1 MENKEKTR
9 RLNLVKVIDFLL
21 KQLNERERNILLKR
35 YGLKTSK
42 KHTLEQIGKAYNI
55 TRERVRQIEKNSIN
69 KLKALDITTRQKA
82 RFDEANDLIYGLIS
96 ENGGIIEEN
105 HLVDKLQ
112 KMHQKINE
120 EILQRIILFIMHH
133 LIDDIEHVKEDE
145 KRHSSWKLQ
154 NVEQD
159 LIEGVVDTIIELIT
173 DQNEPLSDKELIAKF
188 EESPF
193 FVVNKE
199 RIMSLCDLNKDGEL
213 TLYEIFLA
221 YLRII
226 KKVRKNIFEKWG
238 LTSWKDVQPK
248 KINDKAYLVLKKAS
262 KPLHFSEITNLINKS
277 EFDSKVACPA
287 TVHNELIL
295 NDQYVLVGRG
305 IYALK
310 EWGYKEGT
318 VVDVIYNILER
329 AGQPMKKDAIVD
341 EVLKTRMVKKSTI
354 YLSLLNKNKF
364 QKVGLNEYT
373 IKQEA

>member
-42 KHTLEQIGKAYNI
+42 KHTLEQIGKSYSI

-69 KLKALDITTRQKA
+69 KLKSLDGATRQKS
-82 RFDEANDLIYGLIS
+82 RFDEVNELITNLIAD
-96 ENGGIIEEN
+96 NGGVIEEN
-105 HLVDKLQ
+105 HLVEKIQ

-120 EILQRIILFIMHH
+120 EILGRIILFIMHH
-133 LIDDIEHVKEDE
+133 LIDEVHHLKASE
-145 KRHSSWKLQ
+145 KRHTSWKLHHV
-154 NVEQD
+154 NEGIV
-159 LIEGVVDTIIELIT
+159 EGVVDTIIDLIS
-173 DQNEPLSDKELIAKF
+173 DHNEPLTDKELIAQF

-193 FVVNKE
+193 FVANSE
-199 RIMSLCDLNKDGEL
+199 QIMDLCDLNKDGEL
-213 TLYEIFLA
+213 TLHEIFLS
-221 YLRII
+221 YLRIT

-238 LTSWKDVQPK
+238 LTSWKNVQPK
-248 KINDKAYLVLKKAS
+248 KINDKAYLVLKKHG
-262 KPLHFSEITNLINKS
+262 KPLHFSEITNLINKAG
-277 EFDSKVACPA
+277 FDNKVACPA

-318 VVDVIYNILER
+318 VVDVIYNILEK
-329 AGQPMKKDAIVD
+329 AGGPMKKDEIVD

-354 YLSLLNKNKF
+354 YLSLLNKTKF
-364 QKVGLNEYT
+364 KKVGLHEYT
-373 IKQEA
+373 IKQEV